1 MLTLAAALGDSGD
14 LEAALTV
21 QTELV
26 ATSRR
31 VRADD
36 HAGTL
41 TAVANLAATHNRM
54 GNHCLAVP
62 LYQEALEVRRR
73 LVGDGHAETLRSVGT
88 LANTVRHLTVFSF
101 CRPAAHV

>member
-1 MLTLAAALGDSGD
+1 MLTLAATLGDSGD

-31 VRADD
+31 VRGDD
-36 HAGTL
+36 HADTL

-62 LYQEALEVRRR
+62 LYQEALDVRR

-101 CRPAAHV
+101 CRPAPHV